1 MPTTL
6 NSALADLAKTLKA
19 AEDALQTERTQHQL
33 TMRRLED
40 IEKERRS
47 PFVVPA
53 LLKAFVRI
61 ADLSHAVG
69 IKTANSNG
77 GGTGR

>member
-1 MPTTL
+1 MATGL
-6 NSALADLAKTLKA
+6 NKALADLAKMLKA
-19 AEDALQTERTQHQL
+19 AEDALQTERAQHQL
-33 TMRRLED
+33 AKRQLED
-40 IEKERRS
+40 IEKEHRS
-47 PFVVPA
+47 PFIVPA

-69 IKTANSNG
+69 TTTSNSNG